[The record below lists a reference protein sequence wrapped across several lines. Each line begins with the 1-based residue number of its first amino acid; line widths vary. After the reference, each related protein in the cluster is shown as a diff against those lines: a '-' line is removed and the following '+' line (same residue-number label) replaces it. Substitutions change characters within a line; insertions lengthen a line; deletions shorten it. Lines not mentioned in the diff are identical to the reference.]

1 MRTFL
6 IAGCGNTKRPNARHY
21 QASDICF
28 SLKDAQSQV
37 VRERRKRDGLIDIRI
52 NYGTCVR

>member
-6 IAGCGNTKRPNARHY
+6 IAGYGTTPKGLTLGINKQVISA
-21 QASDICF
+21 

-37 VRERRKRDGLIDIRI
+37 VREAQRDGLIDIRI
-52 NYGTCVR
+52 NYVREVK

>member
-6 IAGCGNTKRPNARHY
+6 IAGYGTTLKGLTLGINK
-21 QASDICF
+21 QVISS

-37 VRERRKRDGLIDIRI
+37 VREAQRDGLIDIRI
-52 NYGTCVR
+52 NYAREVK

>member
-6 IAGCGNTKRPNARHY
+6 IADYGTTLKGLTLGINKQVISA
-21 QASDICF
+21 

-37 VRERRKRDGLIDIRI
+37 VREAQRDGLIDIRI
-52 NYGTCVR
+52 NYVREVK

>member
-6 IAGCGNTKRPNARHY
+6 IAGYGTTLKGLTLGINKQVISA
-21 QASDICF
+21 

-37 VRERRKRDGLIDIRI
+37 VREAQGDGLIDIRI
-52 NYGTCVR
+52 NYVREVK

>member
-6 IAGCGNTKRPNARHY
+6 ITGYGTTLKGLTLGINKQVISA
-21 QASDICF
+21 

-37 VRERRKRDGLIDIRI
+37 VREAQRDGLIDIRI
-52 NYGTCVR
+52 NYAREVK